1 MLTRPS
7 LEFPGPA
14 WACLHAC
21 VDLARLTWTYLDC
34 VCLVWAA
41 LGLSGLS
48 WACLSL
54 SGLAWSCLD
63 FLGWPGLGLLR
74 PDLSAL
80 SELEALFLEWGRLL
94 APGGRAVVWAWH
106 GGGLSLPGPPPLLAG
121 TPWGVGLDGSTEEG
135 TRTGTHSMASGKAGK
150 RQRLSARFLRP
161 SSGRTANTPRSCS
174 ILPRHSPRIW
184 LLSPPPAHVAG
195 RPRPL
200 GHGKDAACTEASTGP
215 SSEPPW
221 IGALIWGRESGLK
234 KCQAPGPP
242 LCWAPRK
249 RAQGKLRGYLWE
261 AQPNNSNLPIPKH
274 ANQRWTTLA
283 IRTSTYNPCSAQ
295 LADDDRDAPT

>member
-1 MLTRPS
+1 MGSPS
-7 LEFPGPA
+7 GSGGPGR
-14 WACLHAC
+14 CLG
-21 VDLARLTWTYLDC
+21 LARRRPKFAWTSAPPCRDPVGC
-34 VCLVWAA
+34 WFGRQHRRRHPHRDPFNGIRKGWQAATSVCEV
-41 LGLSGLS
+41 
-48 WACLSL
+48 
-54 SGLAWSCLD
+54 
-63 FLGWPGLGLLR
+63 
-74 PDLSAL
+74 
-80 SELEALFLEWGRLL
+80 LEA
-94 APGGRAVVWAWH
+94 
-106 GGGLSLPGPPPLLAG
+106 
-121 TPWGVGLDGSTEEG
+121 
-135 TRTGTHSMASGKAGK
+135 
-150 RQRLSARFLRP
+150 
-161 SSGRTANTPRSCS
+161 SSGRTANTPGSCS

-221 IGALIWGRESGLK
+221 IGGLIWGRESGLK